1 MSSLI
6 SVLTV
11 WRKCR
16 RRKGRT
22 QVEGN
27 LEGRPPVHCGDQGRP
42 KQTERLETA
51 SFQLFHRSLHLLRFL
66 QMLKSSMHYCVSNE
80 ASDIARSQEV
90 VFPQVGST
98 RDDRSKWPV
107 IKESHGASAEAK
119 GSQQR
124 LGLKD
129 VTKPE
134 GIAGL
139 ARQRWRE
146 WISKD
151 TTKFPEVVTMFL

>member
-1 MSSLI
+1 MQ
-6 SVLTV
+6 TPK
-11 WRKCR
+11 R
-16 RRKGRT
+16 RT

-27 LEGRPPVHCGDQGRP
+27 LKGGPSAHCGDGDQGRP
-42 KQTERLETA
+42 KQKDLRQPLSS
-51 SFQLFHRSLHLLRFL
+51 SFTCLSTHSDSSE
-66 QMLKSSMHYCVSNE
+66 MLKSSMHYCVLNE
-80 ASDIARSQEV
+80 ASDIASSQEV

-107 IKESHGASAEAK
+107 IKESWGASVEAK

-134 GIAGL
+134 GIAVL
-139 ARQRWRE
+139 ARQRWSE

-151 TTKFPEVVTMFL
+151 TTKFPEIVTMFL